1 MNRKRIGHRAE
12 SLACGY
18 LKRRGLR
25 LLSRNFRCRRGEI
38 DLIMQDGDS
47 LVFVEVRYRH
57 RTAFGTAAETVSTS
71 KQARIIH
78 CANCYLARYRA
89 WNEPARFDVVCIE
102 GGASQRRIEWLQNAF
117 YLHSR

>member
-1 MNRKRIGHRAE
+1 MNRKAMGDHAE
-12 SLACGY
+12 QLACAF
-18 LKRRGLR
+18 LQQQGLQ
-25 LLSRNFRCRRGEI
+25 LLIRNYRCRRGEI
-38 DLIMQDGDS
+38 DLIMRDGDS

-78 CANCYLARYRA
+78 CAKCYLTQQRA

-102 GGASQRRIEWLQNAF
+102 GSAQRRRTEWLPNAF
-117 YLHSR
+117 CLDG

>member
-1 MNRKRIGHRAE
+1 MNRKRIGNHAE

-47 LVFVEVRYRH
+47 LVFVEVRYRKQAH
-57 RTAFGTAAETVSTS
+57 FGHAAETVSRI
-71 KQARIIH
+71 KQTRIIH
-78 CANCYLARYRA
+78 CARYYMNIHHS
-89 WNEPARFDVVCIE
+89 WNEPARFDVVSIE
-102 GGASQRRIEWLQNAF
+102 GRPDDMKIEWLPDAF
-117 YLHSR
+117 QPVSN